1 MYLISSEFNRP
12 ELMHIMIDRYTKSG
26 GENNNTLVN
35 VVNVELLIYCRLYND
50 VIKKTLDMINS
61 N

>member
-1 MYLISSEFNRP
+1 
-12 ELMHIMIDRYTKSG
+12 MHIMIDRYIKSG
-26 GENNNTLVN
+26 GENNNTL
-35 VVNVELLIYCRLYND
+35 VNVELLIYCRLYND

>member
-1 MYLISSEFNRP
+1 
-12 ELMHIMIDRYTKSG
+12 MHIMIDRYTKSG

-50 VIKKTLDMINS
+50 VINKTLDMINS

>member
-1 MYLISSEFNRP
+1 
-12 ELMHIMIDRYTKSG
+12 MIDRYIKSG

-35 VVNVELLIYCRLYND
+35 VELLILLQVVYD